1 MMSVKVERYSHA
13 AFCQR
18 SSRGLAEPGAGM
30 AGMESSDRIRGTR
43 RAVFSAPRA
52 QAQSADPTTN
62 ICVNIERCARTTQ
75 THWRPMPFEMPHAL
89 GRSEEYQKWPPS
101 LRVDAMMP
109 DTEKT

>member
-1 MMSVKVERYSHA
+1 MLPSAREAVAALPSLALAWPAWSPQIVSEERVG
-13 AFCQR
+13 R
-18 SSRGLAEPGAGM
+18 SFP
-30 AGMESSDRIRGTR
+30 
-43 RAVFSAPRA
+43 PRA

-75 THWRPMPFEMPHAL
+75 THWRSMPFEMPHAL
-89 GRSEEYQKWPPS
+89 GRCEEYQKWPPS